1 MGMRRG
7 IVSYCDN
14 CLVETPSHKLT
25 HLDLGGHSDTRSVF
39 APRWVDV
46 CSICVPTC
54 EAAGYTAMEKSCPIC
69 EGCES

>member
-1 MGMRRG
+1 MNSG

-14 CLVETPSHKLT
+14 CLVETPSHQLE

-39 APRWVDV
+39 APRWVDA
-46 CSICVPTC
+46 CPDCVPDL
-54 EAAGYTAMEKSCPIC
+54 EARGYTAEAKSCPIC